1 MGLKKKNYIYLTKIN
16 QHEKVIVNGVAFW
29 QVDMGRIVHLA
40 FDPKVLI
47 VELAVAG
54 LGLCAMYIQPRKTKP
69 ML

>member
-1 MGLKKKNYIYLTKIN
+1 MK
-16 QHEKVIVNGVAFW
+16 KVIIDNVAFW

-54 LGLCAMYIQPRKTKP
+54 LGLN
-69 ML
+69 